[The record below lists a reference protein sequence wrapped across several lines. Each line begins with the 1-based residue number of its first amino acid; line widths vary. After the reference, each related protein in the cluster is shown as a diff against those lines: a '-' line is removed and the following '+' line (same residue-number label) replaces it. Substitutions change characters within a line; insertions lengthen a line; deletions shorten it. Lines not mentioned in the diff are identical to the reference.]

1 LSQPNRLA
9 DGRHASASLLRWAD
23 ARVNDAA
30 QGFAAL
36 GERLRSRPIV
46 QFVEQADGTLTGP
59 AGACRLERDGCVFVG
74 PPPRLRRE
82 NVEFRLSPARF
93 MFRELEL
100 PAGAGDFLDGVVRAQ
115 LDRLTPWRASE
126 AAFGWSAS
134 AATAAGLIRVTIAAT
149 RRQSVAALLDVAA
162 HSVVVTTEREP
173 GAAPI
178 AVLSQRSGAF
188 ARQARWR
195 LAIVAALAVAL
206 VSATS
211 AIVAQFTL
219 GAALQDRIDA
229 LTADLAQR
237 RTALLRRE
245 RANDDPTSQTLDAR
259 KRTTPAAVVALEA
272 LSRAIPDNAYLTE
285 LRLTGDKLE
294 IAGVGVEAASL
305 IREIEQSPHFSHAA
319 FSAPTTRGAD
329 DRETFRIEAHVAP
342 LNTATP

>member
-1 LSQPNRLA
+1 
-9 DGRHASASLLRWAD
+9 
-23 ARVNDAA
+23 VNEAA
-30 QGFAAL
+30 EGFAAL
-36 GERLRSRPIV
+36 GERMRSRPIV
-46 QFVEQADGTLTGP
+46 EFAEQADGTLTGP
-59 AGACRLERDGCVFVG
+59 AGACRLEQGRCVFIGVA
-74 PPPRLRRE
+74 PRLRNS
-82 NVEFRLSPARF
+82 NVEFRLSPTRF

-126 AAFGWSAS
+126 AAFGWSAA
-134 AATAAGLIRVTIAAT
+134 AATAGLIRVTVAAT
-149 RRQSVAALLDVAA
+149 KRESLVALLDVAA
-162 HSVVVTTEREP
+162 HSVVVTTGREP

-178 AVLSQRSGAF
+178 AILSRRSGALS
-188 ARQARWR
+188 RQARWR

-211 AIVAQFTL
+211 ALVAQFTL
-219 GAALQDRIDA
+219 GAQLQERADA

-237 RTALLRRE
+237 RAALLRRE
-245 RANDDPTSQTLDAR
+245 RAHDDPTAQALDAR
-259 KRTTPAAVVALEA
+259 KRAMPAAVVALEA

-294 IAGVGVEAASL
+294 FAGVGVAAAAL

-319 FSAPTTRGAD
+319 FSAPTTRDAD

>member
-1 LSQPNRLA
+1 
-9 DGRHASASLLRWAD
+9 
-23 ARVNDAA
+23 VNDAA

-36 GERLRSRPIV
+36 GGRLRSRPIV

-74 PPPRLRRE
+74 PPPRLRHE
-82 NVEFRLSPARF
+82 NVEFRLSPTRF

-126 AAFGWSAS
+126 AAFGWSA
-134 AATAAGLIRVTIAAT
+134 AAAPAAGLIRVTVAAT

-178 AVLSQRSGAF
+178 AVLSQRSGAS

-195 LAIVAALAVAL
+195 LAIVAALVVAL

-245 RANDDPTSQTLDAR
+245 RANDDPTSQALDAR

>member
-1 LSQPNRLA
+1 MSQPNRLA

-23 ARVNDAA
+23 ARVNEAA
-30 QGFAAL
+30 QAFAAL
-36 GERLRSRPIV
+36 GERMRSRPIV
-46 QFVEQADGTLTGP
+46 QFAEQADGTLTGP

-74 PPPRLRRE
+74 ATPRLRNE
-82 NVEFRLSPARF
+82 NVAFRLSPARF

-126 AAFGWSAS
+126 AAFGWTAAS
-134 AATAAGLIRVTIAAT
+134 ATPGLIRVTIAAT
-149 RRQSVAALLDVAA
+149 KRQSVAALLDVAA

-229 LTADLAQR
+229 LTADLAR
-237 RTALLRRE
+237 RRAALLRRE
-245 RANDDPTSQTLDAR
+245 RANDDPTAQALDAR
-259 KRTTPAAVVALEA
+259 KRAMPAAVVALEA

-294 IAGVGVEAASL
+294 IAGVGVEAAAL

-342 LNTATP
+342 INAGPP

>member
-1 LSQPNRLA
+1 MSQPNRLA

-100 PAGAGDFLDGVVRAQ
+100 PAGAGQFLEGVVRAQ
-115 LDRLTPWRASE
+115 LDRLTPWRVSE
-126 AAFGWSAS
+126 AAFGWSATAAES
-134 AATAAGLIRVTIAAT
+134 ADRLRVTVAATK
-149 RRQSVAALLDVAA
+149 RQPIAALLEIGAETI
-162 HSVVVTTEREP
+162 VVTTVRRD
-173 GAAPI
+173 GSAPI
-178 AVLSQRSGAF
+178 EILARRSGALSRR
-188 ARQARWR
+188 AHWR
-195 LAIVAALAVAL
+195 VALAVAL
-206 VSATS
+206 AVSLVCGVA
-211 AIVAQFTL
+211 ALVAQFAL
-219 GAALQDRIDA
+219 GAQWQDEIDS

-237 RTALLRRE
+237 RAALLRRE
-245 RANDDPTSQTLDAR
+245 HAADDPATQALDAR
-259 KRTTPAAVVALEA
+259 KRATPAAVVALEA
-272 LSRAIPDNAYLTE
+272 LSRSIPDDAYLTQ
-285 LRLTGDKLE
+285 LRLAGDKVE
-294 IAGVGVEAASL
+294 ISGIGVDAASL
-305 IREIEQSPHFSHAA
+305 IKHIEQSPHFSHAA

-342 LNTATP
+342 LNTAPP